1 MRNPILLALL
11 IFASLSPAFSSQKH
25 VCIAPEDA
33 LQHINKDICVT
44 AHVYRVVDAADGI
57 HFLDVCS
64 PQTADA
70 DCHFFILSFSRDE
83 KSVGYLQSMIGK
95 TIHIRGTV
103 HTIQGRADIVLSN
116 MRQFHGGKEEFHPN
130 QRLLK
135 SFSAENGGTGFST
148 RNGTMGQ
155 HGVHFSHRGK

>member
-1 MRNPILLALL
+1 MRNPVLVAPL
-11 IFASLSPAFSSQKH
+11 IFATLLPAFASQKH
-25 VCIAPEDA
+25 TCITPEDA
-33 LQHINKDICVT
+33 LQHVDKNVCIS

-64 PQTADA
+64 PQTSDA
-70 DCHFFILSFSRDE
+70 DCHFFILSFNRDE
-83 KSVGYLQSMIGK
+83 KSVGNIQSLVGQ

-103 HTIQGRADIVLSN
+103 HTIQGRAEIVLSN
-116 MRQFHGGKEEFHPN
+116 KQQLHGGKEKFHPN
-130 QRLLK
+130 PRLLK